1 MNFIEAFVMD
11 ILNSYFIFHITVGI
25 LHEVGALVEKTPWC
39 EVGNLSTFFLS
50 LVTPS
55 N

>member
-25 LHEVGALVEKTPWC
+25 MRKVGASVEKAPWC
-39 EVGNLSTFFLS
+39 KVGNLST
-50 LVTPS
+50 
-55 N
+55 